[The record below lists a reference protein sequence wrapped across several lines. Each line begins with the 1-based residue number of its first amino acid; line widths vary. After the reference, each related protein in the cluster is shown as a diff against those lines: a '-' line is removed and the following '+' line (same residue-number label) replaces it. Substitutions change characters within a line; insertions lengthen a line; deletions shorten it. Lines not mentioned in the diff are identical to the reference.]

1 MILPT
6 SWHAVDVD
14 VGASKATHACAIG
27 VDGDVYCWGDNAHG
41 QLGINSTVATSLPV
55 EVQLP
60 ANARAMSISA
70 GSQHTCVVTTD
81 GKLYCWGDSSNQ
93 QLGEYFLANSSGY
106 VEETFSS
113 SNWLDTT
120 SLGDVYIGQYGTN
133 SHDNDWTYSHDNGGL
148 S

>member
-1 MILPT
+1 M
-6 SWHAVDVD
+6 
-14 VGASKATHACAIG
+14 
-27 VDGDVYCWGDNAHG
+27 YCWGDNAHG

-106 VEETFSS
+106 VEETFLPVIGWILPLLVMYISA
-113 SNWLDTT
+113 NLALILTT
-120 SLGDVYIGQYGTN
+120 MIGHIPQIM
-133 SHDNDWTYSHDNGGL
+133 GGL
-148 S
+148 SSGI